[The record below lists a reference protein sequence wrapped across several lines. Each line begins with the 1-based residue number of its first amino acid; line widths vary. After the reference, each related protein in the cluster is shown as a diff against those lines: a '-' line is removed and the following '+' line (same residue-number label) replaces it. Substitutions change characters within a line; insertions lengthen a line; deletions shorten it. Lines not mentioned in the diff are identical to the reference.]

1 MTPACSSVLKTT
13 FYVYVPVVVVGD
25 TLILV
30 LEPLNL
36 VAALNERSHK
46 TARRHHL
53 GNAVIHFF
61 IPPHPV
67 QLPLDVDVCP
77 DIQKGQYLYIRPAD
91 NLFFFFCIY
100 NYIITIFCVSKG
112 RRTFL
117 CFGCHGDRMT
127 LSFIGSRSDSRF
139 R

>member
-13 FYVYVPVVVVGD
+13 LYVYVPVVVVGD

-30 LEPLNL
+30 LEPLYL

-100 NYIITIFCVSKG
+100 IITIFCVSKR
-112 RRTFL
+112 RRTCVCL
-117 CFGCHGDRMT
+117 GCHGDRMT